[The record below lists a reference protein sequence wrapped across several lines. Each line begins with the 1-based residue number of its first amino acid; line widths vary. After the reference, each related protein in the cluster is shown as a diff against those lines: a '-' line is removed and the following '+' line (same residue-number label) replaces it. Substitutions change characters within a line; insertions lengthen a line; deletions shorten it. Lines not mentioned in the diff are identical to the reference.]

1 MSNNDQMSFLQ
12 HLEELRWHIIRS
24 GIAIVI
30 VAIAVFLNKSFVF
43 DQVIFGP
50 KSPNFITFQLLCD
63 FSNWLYSV
71 LPQLVVSSD
80 VLCIGSG
87 FPELQNINMSGQFT
101 THIMVSLI
109 GGLVVGFPYVSWELW
124 RFIKPGLRDSERKS
138 TRGIVFWTWIL
149 FLSGVVFGYYVISPL
164 SVNFFFNYSISDQ
177 VQTLPTLSTYISTVV
192 TITVACGF
200 VFELPILVFFLTK
213 AGLITPEFLKKYR
226 KHSVVAA
233 LILSAI
239 ITPPDVFS
247 QFLVTLPLM
256 VLYEIS
262 IVISRFVL
270 KKEEKELSK

>member
-1 MSNNDQMSFLQ
+1 MSFLQ
-12 HLEELRWHIIRS
+12 HLEALRWHIIRS
-24 GIAIVI
+24 GIAIIV

-50 KSPNFITFQLLCD
+50 KSPDFPTFQFLCN
-63 FSNWLYSV
+63 FSHWLYGI
-71 LPQLVVSSD
+71 LPQLVVSAD
-80 VLCIGSG
+80 VLCIGQG

-124 RFIKPGLRDSERKS
+124 RFIKPGLKASEQKS
-138 TRGIVFWTWIL
+138 TRGIVFFTWIL
-149 FLSGVVFGYYVISPL
+149 FSLGVVFGYFVISPL

-200 VFELPILVFFLTK
+200 VFELPVLVFFLTK
-213 AGLITPEFLKKYR
+213 AGLVTPEFLKKYR

-262 IVISRFVL
+262 IVIARLVI
-270 KKEEKELSK
+270 KRENKALS

>member
-24 GIAIVI
+24 AIAIIVI
-30 VAIAVFLNKSFVF
+30 AIAVFLNKSFVF

-50 KSPNFITFQLLCD
+50 KNPDFITFRLLCEL
-63 FSNWLYSV
+63 SNFLYD
-71 LPQLVVSSD
+71 LMPQLVASAD
-80 VLCIGSG
+80 VLCIGAD

-101 THIMVSLI
+101 THVMVSLI
-109 GGLVVGFPYVSWELW
+109 GGLVVGFPYVFWEMW
-124 RFIKPGLRDSERKS
+124 RFIKPGLRESERKN
-138 TRGIVFWTWIL
+138 TRGIVFFTWML
-149 FLSGVVFGYYVISPL
+149 FLSGVAFGYFVISPL
-164 SVNFFFNYSISDQ
+164 SVNFFFGYSVSDQ
-177 VQTLPTLSTYISTVV
+177 VQTIPTLSTYISTVV
-192 TITVACGF
+192 TITLACGF
-200 VFELPILVFFLTK
+200 VFELPILVYFLTK

-262 IVISRFVL
+262 IVISGMVI
-270 KKEEKELSK
+270 KKEEQAKS